1 MAPHEDP
8 STSLENQHPGV
19 LGPKPRAHRPR
30 RRRCL
35 LKGCRRKFRPQQPLA
50 RYCNEACS
58 ERARQWRAWK
68 ARRRY
73 RQSANGKQKR
83 QAQSRRYRE
92 RRPGRAR
99 TKKLS
104 PWAPRGS
111 SLPNFFL
118 CSCDR
123 PGCYAEFHRT
133 RRSPLQRFCSPTC
146 RHALERVLQRERRW
160 QQRTPGPE
168 DRGSREKGS
177 VRASIKPADIVRT
190 YCSHRGRLDNFHPR
204 TRRGRGSEVPP
215 Q

>member
-19 LGPKPRAHRPR
+19 LGPKPRARRPR

-50 RYCNEACS
+50 RYCNEACR

-111 SLPNFFL
+111 SLPNFFCAPATVRGAMRSSIAPGDL
-118 CSCDR
+118 RCSGFVLR
-123 PGCYAEFHRT
+123 PAGTRWSEFCNGNGAGSNEHLGLKT
-133 RRSPLQRFCSPTC
+133 E
-146 RHALERVLQRERRW
+146 A
-160 QQRTPGPE
+160 
-168 DRGSREKGS
+168 RGKRARS
-177 VRASIKPADIVRT
+177 VRR
-190 YCSHRGRLDNFHPR
+190 
-204 TRRGRGSEVPP
+204 
-215 Q
+215 

>member
-8 STSLENQHPGV
+8 STSPENQHPGV
-19 LGPKPRAHRPR
+19 LGPKPRARRPR

-50 RYCNEACS
+50 RYCNEACR

-73 RQSANGKQKR
+73 RQSANGKQRR
-83 QAQSRRYRE
+83 QAQSRRYRDGQAAPE
-92 RRPGRAR
+92 R
-99 TKKLS
+99 KNC
-104 PWAPRGS
+104 PRGG
-111 SLPNFFL
+111 PARVIPTKFFL

-160 QQRTPGPE
+160 HQRTPGPE
-168 DRGSREKGS
+168 DRGSREKAS
-177 VRASIKPADIVRT
+177 VRASLKPCRYRPDILQ
-190 YCSHRGRLDNFHPR
+190 SPR
-204 TRRGRGSEVPP
+204 PCR
-215 Q
+215 